1 MEPAGG
7 ITLSVPE
14 PSARFGTLR
23 DGQPLPAPTEIRDA
37 ARLANLQRQDAY
49 IRRYAGARA
58 LATGSSAT
66 YQTVLGP
73 DGKRYVVSGAV
84 DLEVSRTSGDP
95 RAVQREAAYVRR
107 IVETGPLL
115 SSSDRAVALEARL
128 IEREAERELADAEPP
143 NRGLYT
149 AAGRLAEPPSGN
161 TGFML
166 TV

>member
-1 MEPAGG
+1 METGG
-7 ITLSVPE
+7 ITPFIPEASV
-14 PSARFGTLR
+14 RFGNLR
-23 DGQPLPAPTEIRDA
+23 DGKPLPAVTETRDA
-37 ARLANLQRQDAY
+37 TRLADLQRQDAY

-66 YQTVLGP
+66 YQTVIGP
-73 DGKRYVVSGAV
+73 DGKRYVVSGSV

-95 RAVQREAAYVRR
+95 RAVRREAAYVRR
-107 IVETGPLL
+107 IVEAGPLL
-115 SSSDRAVALEARL
+115 SPADRAVALEARL
-128 IEREAERELADAEPP
+128 IEREAERELADAEHA

-149 AAGRLAEPPSGN
+149 AAGRLVGPSSGS

>member
-1 MEPAGG
+1 METGG
-7 ITLSVPE
+7 ITPTIHESSV
-14 PSARFGTLR
+14 RFGSLR
-23 DGQPLPAPTEIRDA
+23 DGQPFPVATEIRDA
-37 ARLANLQRQDAY
+37 AHLADLQRQDAY

-73 DGKRYVVSGAV
+73 DGKRYVVSGSV

-107 IVETGPLL
+107 IVEAGPLL
-115 SSSDRAVALEARL
+115 SPADRAIALEARL
-128 IEREAERELADAEPP
+128 IEREAERELTDAEPSY
-143 NRGLYT
+143 RGLYT
-149 AAGRLAEPPSGN
+149 AAGRLVEPSSGN
-161 TGFML
+161 TAFML

>member
-1 MEPAGG
+1 METGG
-7 ITLSVPE
+7 ITRFIPESSV
-14 PSARFGTLR
+14 RFENIR
-23 DGQPLPAPTEIRDA
+23 DPQPLPAAMEIRDA
-37 ARLANLQRQDAY
+37 ARLADLQRQDTY

-73 DGKRYVVSGAV
+73 DGKRYVVSGSV
-84 DLEVSRTSGDP
+84 DLQVSGTSGDP

-115 SSSDRAVALEARL
+115 SSADRAIAIEARL
-128 IEREAERELADAEPP
+128 IEREAERELADAETA

-149 AAGRLAEPPSGN
+149 AAGCLVEPQSDISGVI
-161 TGFML
+161 L

>member
-1 MEPAGG
+1 METGG
-7 ITLSVPE
+7 IPRFNPDT
-14 PSARFGTLR
+14 SARLENPR
-23 DGQPLPAPTEIRDA
+23 EGQSVHVSPETSDTS
-37 ARLANLQRQDAY
+37 RLAELQRQDAY

-73 DGKRYVVSGAV
+73 DGKRYVVSGSV

-115 SSSDRAVALEARL
+115 SPSDRAVSLEARL
-128 IEREAERELADAEPP
+128 IEREAERELADAESA

-149 AAGRLAEPPSGN
+149 AAGHLVEPPFGN